1 MGNVLHN
8 RVAIITGGGRG
19 IGRAIAETYAAEGC
33 GLALVS
39 RSAGELEAAAA
50 SCREKTRADVL
61 TCTADI
67 GNEADVRA
75 MTEKVHAHFGRI
87 DILVNNAGI
96 IGPVGPLEEIDMSA
110 WTEALRINLSGTFL
124 CSKMVVPIMRRQKY
138 GRIVNLSGGGAL
150 LPSPYFDAYSVS
162 KAGVVRL
169 TENLALE
176 LEGTGIT
183 VCAIAPGGVNTRMF
197 DDMMAAGEAK
207 VGPALWK
214 AFQARK
220 GAGGD
225 TVEDPANLALFLAGE
240 HAPIVNGRV
249 ISAKWDKWRTFSE
262 RGAELTGTDIYTM
275 RRIMPKD
282 RGCEW

>member
-8 RVAIITGGGRG
+8 RVAIVTGGGRG

-39 RSAGELEAAAA
+39 RSTGELEATAACCRTKTGA
-50 SCREKTRADVL
+50 SVL
-61 TCTADI
+61 AITADI

-75 MTEKVHAHFGRI
+75 MVAHVHGHFGRI

-96 IGPVGPLEEIDMSA
+96 LGPVGPLEEIDMQA
-110 WTEALRINLSGTFL
+110 WTEALRINLGGTFL
-124 CSKMVVPIMRRQKY
+124 CCKMVLPIMRQQRY

-150 LPSPYFDAYSVS
+150 LPSPYFDAYSVA
-162 KAGVVRL
+162 KAGIVRL

-176 LEGTGIT
+176 LEGTGLT

-197 DDMMAAGEAK
+197 DDMMAAGEEK
-207 VGPALWK
+207 VGAALWK

-225 TVEDPANLALFLAGE
+225 AVADPANLALFLAGV

-249 ISAKWDKWRTFSE
+249 ISAKWDKWRSFAE
-262 RGAELTGTDIYTM
+262 RRAELTNTDIYTM